1 MTAPTL
7 AYQISVNMTLT
18 LDHAPAMHSE
28 QVKAAVAMMW
38 QTMRE
43 QKATAAGQT
52 YVETFADGNIVFQ
65 TTEVTEVEVPQAD
78 ADEEVGKVH

>member
-1 MTAPTL
+1 MSGKTL

-52 YVETFADGNIVFQ
+52 YVESFADGNIVFQ
-65 TTEVTEVEVPQAD
+65 TTPIVEVEVPQAD
-78 ADEEVGKVH
+78 AAEEPGKVH